1 LLTVKE
7 TPFWKPKDKEARTI
21 EVHPRLVAFIGRYGL
36 KSPFMLAPRKQVWKP
51 EPAYRFNPK
60 KAFAT
65 HSNKHGVPFC
75 TYHTMRHSLAV
86 HLASAGMS
94 MIEIAQILG
103 DSVRVV
109 ESNYVSFAPRGASKL
124 ASI

>member
-1 LLTVKE
+1 
-7 TPFWKPKDKEARTI
+7 
-21 EVHPRLVAFIGRYGL
+21 
-36 KSPFMLAPRKQVWKP
+36 VWKP